1 MAGVQ
6 RTNGAGSAASSF
18 VQAFIILLREGLEAI
33 LVIGGIIAYLIKSGN
48 KKHVRSVYIGSVFA
62 IILSFVAAWI
72 LGMIKNAN
80 AAAGANQE
88 IIEGVTALLAVA
100 VLFYVSNWMLSKSET
115 EVWQSYLNK
124 QVESSVSKGSMFALG
139 FTAFLAVFRE
149 GAEVILFYQPIISDA
164 EKGEGVGFV
173 WLGVLAAVVVLA
185 IIFVLIRF
193 FSIKLPLKPFFITT
207 SILMAIMSIAFL
219 GSGIKELIEGG
230 VFDNA
235 NWYIP
240 GLTPLIEKIPTNDVL
255 DIFGIYP
262 HTETIVPQ
270 FILLV
275 IYIILFIIQIR
286 RSQKMKRE
294 LEEQRKLE
302 EQHQPG
308 EQTTPVNS

>member
-1 MAGVQ
+1 
-6 RTNGAGSAASSF
+6 
-18 VQAFIILLREGLEAI
+18 
-33 LVIGGIIAYLIKSGN
+33 
-48 KKHVRSVYIGSVFA
+48 
-62 IILSFVAAWI
+62 
-72 LGMIKNAN
+72 
-80 AAAGANQE
+80 
-88 IIEGVTALLAVA
+88 
-100 VLFYVSNWMLSKSET
+100 
-115 EVWQSYLNK
+115 
-124 QVESSVSKGSMFALG
+124 MFALG

-275 IYIILFIIQIR
+275 IYIILFIVQIR